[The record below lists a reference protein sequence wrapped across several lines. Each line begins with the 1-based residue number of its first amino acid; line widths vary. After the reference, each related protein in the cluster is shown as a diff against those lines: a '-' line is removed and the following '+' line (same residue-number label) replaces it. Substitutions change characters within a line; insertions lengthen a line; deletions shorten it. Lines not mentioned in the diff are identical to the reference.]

1 MVWQW
6 STNQKALPDA
16 RAEVECGAVLKI
28 QNFTQASYVYLT
40 EPGPGS
46 QETWVPD

>member
-1 MVWQW
+1 MVWQL
-6 STNQKALPDA
+6 STNQKALPGA

-28 QNFTQASYVYLT
+28 QNFAQASYVYLT

-46 QETWVPD
+46 QETWLPD